1 METVKYWRHHHQRDD
16 VIVKKRFCKASAF
29 LLMVLTASM
38 SVAGNSLQQMER
50 FLTDLQTL
58 QASFEQSVLDPQQQ
72 QAARSQGL
80 FSMQRP
86 DHFRWDYSEP
96 DNQQIIADG
105 QQIWL
110 LDMELE
116 QVSVQTQET
125 ALSGTPAQFL
135 IGGDP
140 VEKHFEVIDIGES
153 QGFAWVELI
162 PRDKESQF
170 VRVLLAFS
178 DNLLHRMEMTDAFGQ
193 ITRFQFYDIKQNP
206 TFESGFFV
214 FKRPDSFDLYQH

>member
-1 METVKYWRHHHQRDD
+1 MKVKNSRYKLG
-16 VIVKKRFCKASAF
+16 VF
-29 LLMVLTASM
+29 LLMLLAVTTAAAS
-38 SVAGNSLQQMER
+38 NSLQQMDR
-50 FLTDLQTL
+50 FLTDLQSL

-86 DHFRWDYSEP
+86 DFFRWDYTEP
-96 DNQQIIADG
+96 EDQQIIADG
-105 QQIWL
+105 RQIWL

-125 ALSGTPAQFL
+125 ALKGTPAQFL

-206 TFESGFFV
+206 TFERNFFV
-214 FKRPDSFDLYQH
+214 FKRPDAFDLYKH